1 MKSEQIRPFII
12 MGVVVVILVGIAVFN
27 ILKIAGVI

>member
-12 MGVVVVILVGIAVFN
+12 MGIVALVLVGIAVIN
-27 ILKIAGVI
+27 ILKVAGVI

>member
-12 MGVVVVILVGIAVFN
+12 IGIVALVLVGIAVIN
-27 ILKIAGVI
+27 ILKAAGVI

>member
-12 MGVVVVILVGIAVFN
+12 MGIIVLVLVGIAVIN
-27 ILKIAGVI
+27 ILKAVGVI

>member
-12 MGVVVVILVGIAVFN
+12 MGIIVLVLVGIAVIN
-27 ILKIAGVI
+27 ILKEAGVI

>member
-12 MGVVVVILVGIAVFN
+12 MGIVALVLVGIAVIN
-27 ILKIAGVI
+27 ILNAAGVI